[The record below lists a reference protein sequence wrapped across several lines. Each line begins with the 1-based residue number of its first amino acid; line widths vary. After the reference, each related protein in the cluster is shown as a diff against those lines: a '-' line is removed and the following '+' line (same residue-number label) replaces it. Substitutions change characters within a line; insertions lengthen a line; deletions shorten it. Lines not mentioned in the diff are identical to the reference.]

1 MKKTLLTLGLAIGLM
16 ALANPAMAYWPQA
29 GDLVK
34 TANNPA
40 IYYIGQDGTRHSL
53 VSANVFW
60 TWYNGSWKDQSIQ
73 TISQY
78 DMDNIRYGKNITARA
93 GTKLIKFS
101 GSEIVYAVGPNRK
114 LCYGASGW
122 GNDWGKRVININNFF
137 ASDYALDKSCVI
149 NYYSQLPN
157 GTLIKQKDSS
167 EIYYLENGYR
177 RWVSADGFRA
187 NNFRWENVV
196 VVDDLYPFSAGR
208 DLTYRESAV
217 SQPDYYLY

>member
-1 MKKTLLTLGLAIGLM
+1 M
-16 ALANPAMAYWPQA
+16 ALASPAMAYWPQT

-40 IYYIGQDGTRHSL
+40 IYYIGQDGARHSL

-60 TWYNGSWKDQSIQ
+60 TWYDGSWKDQNIK

-93 GTKLIKFS
+93 GAKLIKFS
-101 GSEIVYAVGPNRK
+101 GSEVVYAVAPDNK
-114 LCYGASGW
+114 LCYAASGW
-122 GNDWGKRVININNFF
+122 GNDWTKRVITINNFF
-137 ASDYALDKSCVI
+137 ASDYALDKACVI

-157 GTLIKQKDSS
+157 GTLIKQKNSS
-167 EIYYLENGYR
+167 EIYYLENGNR
-177 RWVSADGFRA
+177 RWVSAEGFSA
-187 NNFRWENVV
+187 NNFRWEDVV
-196 VVDDLYPFSAGR
+196 IVDDLYYFSTNR
-208 DLTYRESAV
+208 DLTYREAAV